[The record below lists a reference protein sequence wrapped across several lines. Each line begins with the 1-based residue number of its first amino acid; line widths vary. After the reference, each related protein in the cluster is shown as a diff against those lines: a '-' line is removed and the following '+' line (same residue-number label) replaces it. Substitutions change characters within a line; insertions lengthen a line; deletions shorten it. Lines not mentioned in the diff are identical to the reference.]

1 MTLKQSID
9 IKAREDKATSS
20 EGPLI
25 GKVCG
30 NTRCCLLAIGRLNGV
45 LSKYMSISISECNLL
60 RIRVFVDIM
69 KVRILI

>member
-1 MTLKQSID
+1 MGKSTLEK
-9 IKAREDKATSS
+9 S
-20 EGPLI
+20 EHKPGAPLI